1 MSLPGIMKTNLTA
14 SAATILTAS
23 VISLTSM
30 TGCDKPAEKPAE
42 KAAAPAAQ
50 TAAPAEKADAA
61 PQPRVEVVP
70 AKPDAAPAPAPAS
83 EKAPGGKPEGDA
95 KEPTAAA
102 EMKLPDVVADV
113 EGEPL
118 PKGELETALKNAVR
132 TQGMDLSVLD
142 KMPAAQRAQTYK
154 MVLDGLILERLVAK
168 RSAKIEVKDEEVEE
182 RLMQIKKGYPDE
194 EAFKKQVESSGY
206 TLDRV
211 VKDVR
216 SSIQQQRWIEEQK
229 KGGVAKVTDADAE
242 EFYKGNP
249 EQFKQPEMVKASH
262 ILVKLGEQTKE
273 EDVAVKEKIAKE
285 LLDRVK
291 GGEDF
296 AKLALEMSEDPSA
309 KQNKGDLDFFTK
321 EQMVPEFSKAA
332 FEAKSG
338 DIVGPVKTQFGFHII
353 KVTDRKEASVMSLE
367 EVKPRL
373 VSFLENRKSDEFV
386 RKMLKE
392 LREKAE
398 VKIHLQ

>member
-1 MSLPGIMKTNLTA
+1 MKTNLTA

-30 TGCDKPAEKPAE
+30 TGCDKPAEKAPE
-42 KAAAPAAQ
+42 KSATPAAS
-50 TAAPAEKADAA
+50 AVAPGVTEKSDSA
-61 PQPRVEVVP
+61 PQPRVEVAP
-70 AKPDAAPAPAPAS
+70 AKSDAAPVG
-83 EKAPGGKPEGDA
+83 EKPPTKPEGEA
-95 KEPTAAA
+95 KETSAAPA
-102 EMKLPDVVADV
+102 MKLPDVVADI

-142 KMPAAQRAQTYK
+142 KMPEAQRAQTYK

-168 RSAKIEVKDEEVEE
+168 RSSEIAVKDEEVEE

-194 EAFKKQVESSGY
+194 EAFKKQVEASGY
-206 TLDRV
+206 TIERV

-229 KGGVAKVTDADAE
+229 KGGVSKVSDADAE

-273 EDVAVKEKIAKE
+273 EDVAVKEKSAKE
-285 LLDRVK
+285 LMERVK
-291 GGEDF
+291 SGEDF
-296 AKLALEMSEDPSA
+296 AKLALEFSEDPSA
-309 KQNKGDLDFFTK
+309 KQNKGDLDFFTR

-332 FEAKSG
+332 FEAKK
-338 DIVGPVKTQFGFHII
+338 DEVVGPVKTQFGFHII
-353 KVTDRKEASVMSLE
+353 KVTDRKDASVMSLE

-373 VSFLENRKSDEFV
+373 ISFLENRKSDEFV

-398 VKIHLQ
+398 VKVHLP

>member
-1 MSLPGIMKTNLTA
+1 M
-14 SAATILTAS
+14 
-23 VISLTSM
+23 
-30 TGCDKPAEKPAE
+30 
-42 KAAAPAAQ
+42 
-50 TAAPAEKADAA
+50 
-61 PQPRVEVVP
+61 
-70 AKPDAAPAPAPAS
+70 
-83 EKAPGGKPEGDA
+83 
-95 KEPTAAA
+95 
-102 EMKLPDVVADV
+102 
-113 EGEPL
+113 

-142 KMPAAQRAQTYK
+142 KMPEAQRAQTYK

-168 RSAKIEVKDEEVEE
+168 RSAEIAVKDEEVEE
-182 RLMQIKKGYPDE
+182 RLMQIKKGYADE
-194 EAFKKQVESSGY
+194 EAFKKQVEASGY
-206 TLDRV
+206 TIERV

-229 KGGVAKVTDADAE
+229 KGGVAKVSDADAE

-273 EDVAVKEKIAKE
+273 EDVAVKEKSAKE
-285 LLDRVK
+285 LMERVK
-291 GGEDF
+291 SGEDF
-296 AKLALEMSEDPSA
+296 AKLALEFSEDPSA
-309 KQNKGDLDFFTK
+309 KQNKGDLDFFTR

-332 FEAKSG
+332 FEAKK
-338 DIVGPVKTQFGFHII
+338 DEVVGPVKTQFGFHII
-353 KVTDRKEASVMSLE
+353 KVTDRKDASVMSLE

-373 VSFLENRKSDEFV
+373 ISFLENRKSDEFV

-398 VKIHLQ
+398 VKVHLP

>member
-1 MSLPGIMKTNLTA
+1 
-14 SAATILTAS
+14 
-23 VISLTSM
+23 M

-50 TAAPAEKADAA
+50 TSAPAEKSEVT

-70 AKPDAAPAPAPAS
+70 AKPEAASAPTPAPAP
-83 EKAPGGKPEGDA
+83 EKAPGAKPEGDA
-95 KEPTAAA
+95 KEPTAAV

-168 RSAKIEVKDEEVEE
+168 RSSKVEVKDEEVEE

-194 EAFKKQVESSGY
+194 EAFKKQVEASGY

-309 KQNKGDLDFFTK
+309 KQNKGDLDFFTR

-353 KVTDRKEASVMSLE
+353 KVTDRKEASVMSLD

-398 VKIHLQ
+398 VKVHLQ

>member
-1 MSLPGIMKTNLTA
+1 M
-14 SAATILTAS
+14 
-23 VISLTSM
+23 TSM

-50 TAAPAEKADAA
+50 TSAPAEKSEVT

-70 AKPDAAPAPAPAS
+70 AKPEAASAPTPAPAP
-83 EKAPGGKPEGDA
+83 EKAPGAKPEGDE
-95 KEPTAAA
+95 KEPTAAV

-168 RSAKIEVKDEEVEE
+168 RSSKVEVKDEEVEE

-194 EAFKKQVESSGY
+194 EAFKKQVEASGY

-309 KQNKGDLDFFTK
+309 KQNKGDLDFFTR

-353 KVTDRKEASVMSLE
+353 KVTDRKEASVMSLD

-398 VKIHLQ
+398 VKVHLQ

>member
-1 MSLPGIMKTNLTA
+1 MKTNLTA

-42 KAAAPAAQ
+42 KAGTPPSAVS
-50 TAAPAEKADAA
+50 APAEKPADAGSAAKTDAA

-70 AKPDAAPAPAPAS
+70 AKPEA
-83 EKAPGGKPEGDA
+83 APGGDKAPSAKPEGDA
-95 KEPTAAA
+95 KEPTAA
-102 EMKLPDVVADV
+102 EVKLPDVVADV

-142 KMPAAQRAQTYK
+142 KMPAAQRTQTYK

-168 RSAKIEVKDEEVEE
+168 RSSKVEVKDEEVEE

-194 EAFKKQVESSGY
+194 EAFKKQVEASGY
-206 TLDRV
+206 TLERV

-249 EQFKQPEMVKASH
+249 DQFKQPEMVKASH

-373 VSFLENRKSDEFV
+373 ISFLENRKADEFV

-398 VKIHLQ
+398 VKVHLQ

>member
-1 MSLPGIMKTNLTA
+1 M
-14 SAATILTAS
+14 
-23 VISLTSM
+23 TSM
-30 TGCDKPAEKPAE
+30 TGCDKPAEKPVE
-42 KAAAPAAQ
+42 KATAPAAQ

-70 AKPDAAPAPAPAS
+70 AKPEAAPAA
-83 EKAPGGKPEGDA
+83 EKAPGAKPEGDA